1 VSPVPDPAPPREGPA
16 EVPTLVGKDASAT
29 GTGTGV
35 APVGTGRRVD
45 RVVTFVL
52 LGLAV
57 YNVVSALVL
66 VPRFS
71 TTLLDTL
78 RRGGYDVSSFSG
90 EADLQRAG
98 TTIAIVS
105 VVVFALMIWWTLRR
119 LRVGKVTFFVPL
131 VAGIV
136 VSVVQLVLVFSIF
149 LADPA
154 FVQSILDSGAG

>member
-16 EVPTLVGKDASAT
+16 EVPTLVGKDASA
-29 GTGTGV
+29 TGV

-119 LRVGKVTFFVPL
+119 LRAGKVTFFVPL